1 MLSPESEVILRNKE
15 LVNTGAWLLVNATDD
30 EIFSHVGD
38 TVVGFHQFYDCYLS
52 AQKSSARKTANGQHI
67 FSAFY
72 DDEKSFDGAII
83 YWPKSK
89 QHGLML
95 CQHIATKIKAQGHLL
110 IVGDNKSG
118 IKSADKALSKIGFNF
133 NKIDSA
139 RHCTLLGT
147 QLVEP
152 AKSFNSTDW
161 VNSYSFS
168 ANTNK
173 LTFETLPGAFSADA
187 LDEGTQLLLQD
198 IDGLFNHLSSGNR
211 VLDFACGNGVIATYI
226 AKHHP
231 QLKLTLSDINSLAML
246 CAKRNLA
253 SNHISEDKAKIVASD
268 GMAEIEGKF
277 QVIVSNPPFH
287 SGIKTDYSITEQFI
301 KDAKAHLTPGGKLRL
316 VANRF
321 LKYPDLLQA
330 HFGNVEVINQN
341 SRFSVYQSHNR

>member
-1 MLSPESEVILRNKE
+1 MLSPESEVILRNEK
-15 LVNTGAWLLVNATDD
+15 LVNTGDWLLVNATDD
-30 EIFSHVGD
+30 EIFSRIGN
-38 TVVGFHQFYDCYLS
+38 TVVGFHQFYDRFLS
-52 AQKSSARKTANGQHI
+52 AKKSAQGQHV

-72 DDEKSFDGAII
+72 DDGNSFDGAII

-95 CQHIATKIKAQGHLL
+95 CQHVATKIKAQGHLL

-147 QLVEP
+147 QLIEP
-152 AKSFNSTDW
+152 ARSFNFTGW
-161 VNSYSFS
+161 VNTYSFGE
-168 ANTNK
+168 

-198 IDGLFNHLSSGNR
+198 IDELFNPLTSGNR

-226 AKHHP
+226 GKHHP
-231 QLKLTLSDINSLAML
+231 QLKLTLSDISSIAML
-246 CAKRNLA
+246 CAKKNLT
-253 SNHISEDKAKIVASD
+253 SNNISEDKANIIASD

-287 SGIKTDYSITEQFI
+287 SGIKTDYSIAEQFI
-301 KDAKAHLTPGGKLRL
+301 KDAKSHLTPGGRLRL

-321 LKYPDLLQA
+321 LKYPDLLEA
-330 HFGNVEVINQN
+330 HFGNVKVVNQN
-341 SRFSVYQSHNR
+341 SRFSVYESQLKQ